1 VTHSASVVPS
11 LSKVNQLAE
20 PIVLARDRTFPV
32 VDELSGLFADRGI
45 RRGSTIG
52 VAGNAA
58 ISLAVA
64 LSVGVSRSGGWVVAV
79 GLPSVGSLAAS
90 DLGAELSR
98 WAFIDRPGNQ
108 AGDVVHALAASVDL
122 VLVGPGIKLH
132 TGHGRRIVARM
143 RERGTS
149 VIAVDN
155 PRLFDSRADVSLRI
169 KQATWTGIGSG
180 HGRLISRRVEI
191 EATGRGANASLRR
204 QLLWLPDGK
213 GRLSII
219 DQSDGL
225 RNSSRSIHA
234 ENKKVFSELA
244 ESAESALRAS

>member
-1 VTHSASVVPS
+1 MTRSASVVPS

-32 VDELSGLFADRGI
+32 VDELSGLFAERGI

-52 VAGNAA
+52 VAGNGA

-149 VIAVDN
+149 VIAVGN

>member
-1 VTHSASVVPS
+1 MTRSAFVVPS
-11 LSKVNQLAE
+11 LSKVNQLVE
-20 PIVLARDRTFPV
+20 PIVLARDRTFPI
-32 VDELSGLFADRGI
+32 VDELSGLFADRGVQ
-45 RRGSTIG
+45 RGSTIG

-58 ISLAVA
+58 VSLAVA

-90 DLGAELSR
+90 ELGAELSR

-108 AGDVVHALAASVDL
+108 AGDVLHALAASVDL
-122 VLVGPGIKLH
+122 VLVGSGIKLR
-132 TGHGRRIVARM
+132 TGHRRKIVARM

-169 KQATWTGIGSG
+169 KRTAWTGIGSG
-180 HGRLISRRVEI
+180 HGRLISRGVEV
-191 EATGRGANASLRR
+191 EATGRGANASPRR

-213 GRLSII
+213 GRLSVI
-219 DQSDGL
+219 DQSNGL
-225 RNSSRSIHA
+225 RNSSRSTRA

-244 ESAESALRAS
+244 ESDLRAS

>member
-1 VTHSASVVPS
+1 MTRSAFVVPS
-11 LSKVNQLAE
+11 LSKVNQLVE
-20 PIVLARDRTFPV
+20 PIVLARDRTFPI
-32 VDELSGLFADRGI
+32 VDELSGLFADRGVQ
-45 RRGSTIG
+45 RGSTIG

-58 ISLAVA
+58 VSLAVA

-90 DLGAELSR
+90 ELGAELSR

-108 AGDVVHALAASVDL
+108 AGDVLHALAASVDL
-122 VLVGPGIKLH
+122 VLVGPGIKLR

-169 KQATWTGIGSG
+169 KRTAWTGIGSG
-180 HGRLISRRVEI
+180 HGRLISRGVEV
-191 EATGRGANASLRR
+191 EATGRGANASPRR

-213 GRLSII
+213 GRLSVI
-219 DQSDGL
+219 DQSNGL
-225 RNSSRSIHA
+225 RNSSRSTRA

-244 ESAESALRAS
+244 ESDLRAS

>member
-1 VTHSASVVPS
+1 MTRSAFVVPS
-11 LSKVNQLAE
+11 LSKVNQLVE
-20 PIVLARDRTFPV
+20 PIVLARDRTFPI
-32 VDELSGLFADRGI
+32 VDELSGLFADRGVQ
-45 RRGSTIG
+45 RGSTIG

-58 ISLAVA
+58 VSLAVA

-90 DLGAELSR
+90 ELGAELSR

-108 AGDVVHALAASVDL
+108 AGDVLHALAASVDL
-122 VLVGPGIKLH
+122 VLVGPGIKLR
-132 TGHGRRIVARM
+132 TGHRRKIVARM

-169 KQATWTGIGSG
+169 KRTAWTGIGSG
-180 HGRLISRRVEI
+180 HGRLISRGVEV
-191 EATGRGANASLRR
+191 EATGRGANASPRR

-213 GRLSII
+213 GRLSVI
-219 DQSDGL
+219 DQSNGL
-225 RNSSRSIHA
+225 RNSSRSTRA

-244 ESAESALRAS
+244 ESTLRAS

>member
-1 VTHSASVVPS
+1 MTRSAFVVPS
-11 LSKVNQLAE
+11 LSKVNQLVE
-20 PIVLARDRTFPV
+20 PIVLARDRTFPI
-32 VDELSGLFADRGI
+32 VDELSGLFADRGVQ
-45 RRGSTIG
+45 RGSTIG

-58 ISLAVA
+58 VSLAVA

-90 DLGAELSR
+90 ELGAELSR

-108 AGDVVHALAASVDL
+108 AGDVLHALAASVDL
-122 VLVGPGIKLH
+122 VLVGPGIKLR
-132 TGHGRRIVARM
+132 TGHRRKIVARM

-169 KQATWTGIGSG
+169 KRTAWTGIGSG
-180 HGRLISRRVEI
+180 HGRLISRGVEV
-191 EATGRGANASLRR
+191 EATGRGANASPRR

-213 GRLSII
+213 GRLSVI
-219 DQSDGL
+219 DQSNGL
-225 RNSSRSIHA
+225 RNSSRSTRA

-244 ESAESALRAS
+244 LRAS

>member
-1 VTHSASVVPS
+1 VTRSASVVSS
-11 LSKVNQLAE
+11 LGKVNQLVE
-20 PIVLARDRTFPV
+20 PIVLARDRTFPI

-58 ISLAVA
+58 VSLAVA

-90 DLGAELSR
+90 ELGAELSR

-108 AGDVVHALAASVDL
+108 AGDVIHALAASVDL
-122 VLVGPGIKLH
+122 VLVGPGIKLR

-149 VIAVDN
+149 VIAVGN
-155 PRLFDSRADVSLRI
+155 PHLFDSRVDISLRI
-169 KQATWTGIGSG
+169 KQAAWTGIGSG
-180 HGRLISRRVEI
+180 HGRLISRRVEV
-191 EATGRGANASLRR
+191 EAMGRGANASPRR
-204 QLLWLPDGK
+204 QLLWLPDRK
-213 GRLSII
+213 GRLSVI
-219 DQSDGL
+219 DRSEGP
-225 RNSSRSIHA
+225 RNSSRSIRA
-234 ENKKVFSELA
+234 ENRKVFSELA
-244 ESAESALRAS
+244 EPTLRAS

>member
-1 VTHSASVVPS
+1 MTRSASVVPS

>member
-1 VTHSASVVPS
+1 MTRSAFVVPS
-11 LSKVNQLAE
+11 LSKVNQLVE
-20 PIVLARDRTFPV
+20 PIVLARDRTFPI
-32 VDELSGLFADRGI
+32 VDELSGLFADRGV

-58 ISLAVA
+58 VSLAVA

-90 DLGAELSR
+90 ELGAELSR

-108 AGDVVHALAASVDL
+108 AGDVIHALAASVDL
-122 VLVGPGIKLH
+122 VLVGPDIKLR
-132 TGHGRRIVARM
+132 TGYGRRIVARM

-149 VIAVDN
+149 VIAVGN
-155 PRLFDSRADVSLRI
+155 PRLFDSRVDVSLRI
-169 KQATWTGIGSG
+169 KQAAWTGIGSG

-191 EATGRGANASLRR
+191 EATGRGANASPRQ
-204 QLLWLPDGK
+204 QLLWLPDRK
-213 GRLSII
+213 GRLSVI
-219 DQSDGL
+219 DQSNGP
-225 RNSSRSIHA
+225 RNSSRSTRS

-244 ESAESALRAS
+244 ESALRAS

>member
-1 VTHSASVVPS
+1 VTRSAFVVPS
-11 LSKVNQLAE
+11 LSKVNQLVE
-20 PIVLARDRTFPV
+20 PIVLARDRTFPI
-32 VDELSGLFADRGI
+32 VDELSGLFADRGV

-58 ISLAVA
+58 VSLAVA

-90 DLGAELSR
+90 ELGAELSR

-108 AGDVVHALAASVDL
+108 AGDVLHALAASVDL
-122 VLVGPGIKLH
+122 VLVGPGIKLR
-132 TGHGRRIVARM
+132 TGHRRKIVARM

-169 KQATWTGIGSG
+169 KRTAWTGIGSG
-180 HGRLISRRVEI
+180 HGRLISRGVEV
-191 EATGRGANASLRR
+191 EATGRGANASPRR

-213 GRLSII
+213 GRLSVI
-219 DQSDGL
+219 DQSNGL
-225 RNSSRSIHA
+225 RNSSRSTRA

-244 ESAESALRAS
+244 ESDLRAS

>member
-1 VTHSASVVPS
+1 MTRSAFVVPS
-11 LSKVNQLAE
+11 LSKVNQLVE
-20 PIVLARDRTFPV
+20 PIVLARDRTFPI
-32 VDELSGLFADRGI
+32 VDELSGLFADRGV

-58 ISLAVA
+58 VSLAVA

-90 DLGAELSR
+90 ELGAELSR

-108 AGDVVHALAASVDL
+108 AGDVLHALVASVDL
-122 VLVGPGIKLH
+122 VLVGPGIKLR

-155 PRLFDSRADVSLRI
+155 PRLFNSRADVSLRT
-169 KQATWTGIGSG
+169 KRTAWTGIGSG

-191 EATGRGANASLRR
+191 EATGRGANASPRR

-213 GRLSII
+213 GRLSVI
-219 DQSDGL
+219 DQSNGS
-225 RNSSRSIHA
+225 RNSSRSTRA

-244 ESAESALRAS
+244 ESTLRAS

>member
-1 VTHSASVVPS
+1 MTRSASVVPS

-32 VDELSGLFADRGI
+32 VDELSGLFAERGI

-52 VAGNAA
+52 VAGNGA

-149 VIAVDN
+149 VIAVGN
-155 PRLFDSRADVSLRI
+155 PRLFDSRVDVSLRI

-213 GRLSII
+213 GQLSII

>member
-1 VTHSASVVPS
+1 MTRSAFVVPS
-11 LSKVNQLAE
+11 LSKVNQLVE
-20 PIVLARDRTFPV
+20 PIVLARDRTFPI
-32 VDELSGLFADRGI
+32 VDELSGLFADRGV

-58 ISLAVA
+58 VSLAVA

-90 DLGAELSR
+90 ELGAELSR

-108 AGDVVHALAASVDL
+108 AGDVLHALAASVDL
-122 VLVGPGIKLH
+122 VLVGPGIKLR
-132 TGHGRRIVARM
+132 TGHRRKIVARM

-169 KQATWTGIGSG
+169 KRTAWTGIGSG
-180 HGRLISRRVEI
+180 HGRLISRGVEV
-191 EATGRGANASLRR
+191 EATGRGANASPRR

-213 GRLSII
+213 GRLSVI
-219 DQSDGL
+219 DQSNGL
-225 RNSSRSIHA
+225 RNSSRSTRA

-244 ESAESALRAS
+244 ESDLRAS

>member
-1 VTHSASVVPS
+1 MTRSAFVVPS
-11 LSKVNQLAE
+11 LSKVNQLVE
-20 PIVLARDRTFPV
+20 PIVLARDRTFPI
-32 VDELSGLFADRGI
+32 VDELSGLFADRGVQ
-45 RRGSTIG
+45 RGSTIG

-58 ISLAVA
+58 VSLAVA

-90 DLGAELSR
+90 ELGAELSR

-108 AGDVVHALAASVDL
+108 AGDVLHALAASVDL
-122 VLVGPGIKLH
+122 VLVGPGIKLR
-132 TGHGRRIVARM
+132 TGHRRKIVARM

-169 KQATWTGIGSG
+169 KRTAWTGIGSG
-180 HGRLISRRVEI
+180 HGRLISRGVEV
-191 EATGRGANASLRR
+191 EATGRGANASPRR

-213 GRLSII
+213 GRLSVI
-219 DQSDGL
+219 DQSNGP
-225 RNSSRSIHA
+225 RNSSRSTRA

-244 ESAESALRAS
+244 ESDLRAS

>member
-1 VTHSASVVPS
+1 MTRSAFVVPS
-11 LSKVNQLAE
+11 LSKVNQLVE
-20 PIVLARDRTFPV
+20 PIVLARDRTFPI
-32 VDELSGLFADRGI
+32 VDELSGLFADRGVQ
-45 RRGSTIG
+45 RGSTIG

-58 ISLAVA
+58 VSLAVA

-90 DLGAELSR
+90 ELGAELSR

-108 AGDVVHALAASVDL
+108 AGDVLHALAASVDL
-122 VLVGPGIKLH
+122 VLVGPDIKLR

-169 KQATWTGIGSG
+169 KRTAWTGIGSG

-191 EATGRGANASLRR
+191 EATGRGANASPRQ
-204 QLLWLPDGK
+204 QLLWLPDRK
-213 GRLSII
+213 GQLSVI
-219 DQSDGL
+219 DQSNGP
-225 RNSSRSIHA
+225 RNSSRSTRA

-244 ESAESALRAS
+244 LRAS

>member
-1 VTHSASVVPS
+1 VTRSAFVVPS
-11 LSKVNQLAE
+11 LSEVNQLVE

-32 VDELSGLFADRGI
+32 VDELSELFADRGI
-45 RRGSTIG
+45 QRGSTIG

-58 ISLAVA
+58 VSLAVA

-90 DLGAELSR
+90 GLGAELSR

-108 AGDVVHALAASVDL
+108 AGDVIHALAANVDL
-122 VLVGPGIKLH
+122 VLVGPGIKLR

-149 VIAVDN
+149 VIAVGN
-155 PRLFDSRADVSLRI
+155 PHLFDSRVDVSLRI
-169 KQATWTGIGSG
+169 KQAAWTGIGSG

-191 EATGRGANASLRR
+191 EATGRGANASPRQ
-204 QLLWLPDGK
+204 QLLWLPDRK
-213 GRLSII
+213 GRLSVI
-219 DQSDGL
+219 DRNEGL
-225 RNSSRSIHA
+225 RNSSRSIRA
-234 ENKKVFSELA
+234 ENRKVFSELA
-244 ESAESALRAS
+244 EPTLRAS